1 MTTEAKV
8 RISGYLQV
16 LWDTGEKFEDQNTLV
31 FIVIK
36 EINFQSQF
44 LKILD
49 VQIPE
54 NPIFYPVLKQK
65 F

>member
-1 MTTEAKV
+1 MTIEAKV
-8 RISGYLQV
+8 HILGYLQV
-16 LWDTGEKFEDQNTLV
+16 LWDTREKFEDQNTLV
-31 FIVIK
+31 FIVIE
-36 EINFQSQF
+36 EINFQFQF

-54 NPIFYPVLKQK
+54 NPIFYPVFKKQ